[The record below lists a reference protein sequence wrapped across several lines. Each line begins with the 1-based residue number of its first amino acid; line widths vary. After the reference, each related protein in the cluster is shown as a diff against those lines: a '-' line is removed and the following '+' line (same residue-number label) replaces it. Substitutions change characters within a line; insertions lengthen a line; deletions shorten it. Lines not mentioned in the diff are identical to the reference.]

1 MDAVDLKR
9 EARPSGWAALV
20 LAALLLVGAGCGG
33 DEATPPAQPPSLFAY
48 DRTISLEF
56 RDAGPVNPDYPIAVR
71 DVSYANPK
79 GDRVSG
85 FLIVPPTKGRHP
97 AIVYAHGAG
106 GDREEM
112 VVQASWMAARGAVAL
127 VLTLPPDEPAVDP
140 AGWEAALAHQ
150 LDHTAATVVALRRAV
165 DVLQSLPSVD
175 PDRIA
180 FVGWSAGA
188 RLGAILAGVE
198 RRIGSYALL
207 SGGALPAARYA
218 EPAPKQ
224 LRATVARE
232 LGRIDPLRHI
242 RRAAPAR
249 LLLQDGRL
257 DDVVPR
263 EALEALARAGSQPK
277 DVRWYDDMGHEAT
290 ARAYRDQIAWLSQ
303 ELGLGPVLVKGV
315 LTGPE

>member
-1 MDAVDLKR
+1 MEALDLKG
-9 EARPSGWAALV
+9 AVRPSGWAALLLAV
-20 LAALLLVGAGCGG
+20 LVLVAAGCGG
-33 DEATPPAQPPSLFAY
+33 SEATPQAQPPSLFAY
-48 DRTISLEF
+48 DRAAPLEF
-56 RDAGPVNPDYPIAVR
+56 RDAGPVNPDYAIAVH

-85 FLIVPPTKGRHP
+85 FLVVPPTEGRHP

-106 GDREEM
+106 GNREEM
-112 VVQASWMAARGAVAL
+112 VVQATWMAARGAVAL
-127 VLTLPPDEPAVDP
+127 VLTLPPDEPAADP
-140 AGWEAALAHQ
+140 SGWEAALAQQ
-150 LDHTAATVVALRRAV
+150 LDHTAATIVALRRAV

-188 RLGAILAGVE
+188 RIGAILAGVE
-198 RRIGSYALL
+198 RRIDAYALL
-207 SGGALPAARYA
+207 SGGALPVARYA

-224 LRATVARE
+224 LRATVERE

-249 LLLQDGRL
+249 LLIQDGRL
-257 DDVVPR
+257 DEVVPL
-263 EALEALARAGSQPK
+263 EALESLARAGSQPK
-277 DVRWYDDMGHEAT
+277 DVRWYEDMGHAAT
-290 ARAYRDQIAWLSQ
+290 ARAYREQIAWLSR
-303 ELGLGPVLVKGV
+303 EMGLGPVVVEGV

>member
-1 MDAVDLKR
+1 MRRSTLLAFVLV
-9 EARPSGWAALV
+9 ALV
-20 LAALLLVGAGCGG
+20 LVAAGCGG
-33 DEATPPAQPPSLFAY
+33 AEATPHESSLFAY
-48 DRTISLEF
+48 DRAAPLDF
-56 RDAGPVNPDYPIAVR
+56 RDAGAVNPDYPIAVR
-71 DVSYANPK
+71 DVSYASPK
-79 GDRVSG
+79 GDRVSA
-85 FLIVPPTKGRHP
+85 FLVVPPTEGRHP
-97 AIVYAHGAG
+97 AIVYVHGAG

-112 VVQASWMAARGAVAL
+112 VVQATWMAARGAVAL
-127 VLTLPPDEPAVDP
+127 VVTVPPDEPAVEQ
-140 AGWEAALAHQ
+140 AGWREALAHQ
-150 LDHTAATVVALRRAV
+150 VDYTGAAVVALRRAV
-165 DVLQSLPSVD
+165 DVLESLPSVD

-180 FVGWSAGA
+180 FVGWSSGA

-218 EPAPKQ
+218 EPAPKE

-249 LLLQDGRL
+249 LLLQDGRR
-257 DDVVPR
+257 DGVVPR

-277 DVRWYDDMGHEAT
+277 DVRWYDDMGHEASS
-290 ARAYRDQIAWLSQ
+290 RAYRDQIAWLSR
-303 ELGLGPVLVKGV
+303 ELGLGPVLVDGV

>member
-1 MDAVDLKR
+1 
-9 EARPSGWAALV
+9 
-20 LAALLLVGAGCGG
+20 
-33 DEATPPAQPPSLFAY
+33 
-48 DRTISLEF
+48 
-56 RDAGPVNPDYPIAVR
+56 VNPDYPIAVR
-71 DVSYANPK
+71 DVSYASPK

-85 FLIVPPTKGRHP
+85 FLVVPPTEGRHP
-97 AIVYAHGAG
+97 AIVYVHGAG

-112 VVQASWMAARGAVAL
+112 VVQATWMAARGAVAL
-127 VLTLPPDEPAVDP
+127 VVTLPPDMPAVEP
-140 AGWEAALAHQ
+140 AGWKAALAHQ
-150 LDHTAATVVALRRAV
+150 LDHTATTVVALRRAV

-218 EPAPKQ
+218 ETAAKEM
-224 LRATVARE
+224 RATVARE

-257 DDVVPR
+257 DEVVPR

-277 DVRWYDDMGHEAT
+277 DVRWYDDMGHA
-290 ARAYRDQIAWLSQ
+290 ASSRAYRDQIAWLSR
-303 ELGLGPVLVKGV
+303 ELDLGPVLVEGV